1 MAYAAQSDLL
11 TRMSIEELTQL
22 TDDARTGQP
31 NAVTVAS
38 DLNEAS
44 GIIEGFVRN
53 RYQVP
58 LQQGM
63 EVMRICRDIAV
74 YLLYSRRPQK
84 MKDGIRQAY
93 EDAMAMLKA
102 ISKGDVQL
110 DQPLTTPT
118 PNTATG
124 GPVQPRCSHLRF
136 TEHNIKGYV

>member
-11 TRMSIEELTQL
+11 TRMSIDELTQL

-31 NAVTVAS
+31 NAVTIAS

-44 GIIEGFVRN
+44 GIIEGYVRN

-58 LQQGM
+58 LQPGM

-84 MKDGIRQAY
+84 MKEGIRQAY
-93 EDAMAMLKA
+93 DDAIAMLKA
-102 ISKGDVQL
+102 INKGDVQL
-110 DQPLTTPT
+110 DQPATTPIA
-118 PNTATG
+118 NTSTG
-124 GPVQPRCSHLRF
+124 GPVKPLRTDLRF
-136 TEHNIKGYV
+136 TEHNLKGYI